1 MRRTA
6 LSTVK
11 RLPKRAK
18 YEFEDIA
25 GIMDSSFICHIGFV
39 FNGEPV
45 VIPTIYGRKR
55 DQLFFHGATTSR
67 MLRVM
72 KEGYRISLAVTIL
85 DGIVLARS
93 AFHHSI
99 NYRSV
104 VLFGNAN
111 EVIGENNKLEALKV
125 ISDQVAPGRWE
136 EVRQP
141 NKKELKATSV
151 YRMQI
156 DEGSAKVRTGPPIDD
171 REDYELDVWAGIV
184 PLKIKA
190 EDPVQDELLKDNILR
205 PGSISALLKRFV

>member
-1 MRRTA
+1 M
-6 LSTVK
+6 STVK

-25 GIMDSSFICHIGFV
+25 DIMDSSFSCHIGFV
-39 FNGEPV
+39 LDGEPV

-72 KEGYRISLAVTIL
+72 KEGFRISLAVTIL

-104 VLFGNAN
+104 VLFGKAN

-151 YRMQI
+151 YSMPI
-156 DEGSAKVRTGPPIDD
+156 EEGSAKVRTGPPIDD

-190 EDPVQDELLKDNILR
+190 EDPVQDELLKGNILR